1 MKSLSGSIMFLIG
14 LMISLAGMAQNPAKH
29 IREGNEHFEEKDYAK
44 AETSYLKALETDT
57 GYVAGQFNR
66 ADALYEQENYQ
77 QAAKIF
83 NSLTERNLSENDQAA
98 VWHNL
103 GNSLVRGNQFGPAAE
118 AYKNALRRNPS
129 DMDTKYNLTY
139 ALEKLKDQQ
148 KKNQDQKN
156 QDKNQDKKQD
166 KEQQDKD
173 KNKEDQQ
180 NKDKK
185 DQGQDKKKKDQDK
198 QNQPQDQDKKKEE
211 QQKQPQPRKISKNE
225 ARRMLEALKNNE
237 KQTLKKLKRIK
248 AKGQEVD
255 VEKDW

>member
-1 MKSLSGSIMFLIG
+1 MKSLSGSIMFLMG

-29 IREGNEHFEEKDYAK
+29 IREGNDYFEEKDYAK

-66 ADALYEQENYQ
+66 ADALYKQEKYQ

-83 NSLTERNLSENDQAA
+83 NSLTEKDLSENDQAA

-103 GNSLVRGNQFGPAAE
+103 GNSLVEGNQFGPAAE
-118 AYKNALRRNPS
+118 AYKNALRRNPT
-129 DMDTKYNLTY
+129 DVDTKYNLTY

-148 KKNQDQKN
+148 KKNQKKN

-166 KEQQDKD
+166 KDQQDKE
-173 KNKEDQQ
+173 KKKQDQQ

-185 DQGQDKKKKDQDK
+185 KQDQDKKNKDQNK
-198 QNQPQDQDKKKEE
+198 QNQPQDKKKGE